1 MPPTDGI
8 VVCIDE
14 MGPLA
19 TIPRGG
25 SSWCKQPA
33 RRSSR
38 YHRSTTIQLLAAF
51 APHTG
56 HAVGRPSPTKI
67 AEDILGFLAT
77 TVVPEFRGAGKIY
90 VVWDNFS
97 SHKKALHLW
106 TSKPSGIEFIW
117 TPTNASWLNLIEP
130 WFLVLQRTA
139 LYNTNLKTTEAIA
152 QHLADGIKY
161 LNEHPRPYRWT
172 KTI

>member
-1 MPPTDGI
+1 
-8 VVCIDE
+8 VCIDE

-25 SSWCKQPA
+25 SSWCKRPA

-56 HAVGRPSPTKI
+56 HAIGRVNHTKT
-67 AEDILGFLAT
+67 AEDILHFLSK
-77 TVVPEFRGAGKIY
+77 TVVPEFREAGKIY

-97 SHKKALHLW
+97 SHKKSVNLW
-106 TSKPSGIEFIW
+106 TEMPAGIEFIW
-117 TPTNASWLNLIEP
+117 TPTNASWLNLDRAVVP
-130 WFLVLQRTA
+130 GSAT
-139 LYNTNLKTTEAIA
+139 
-152 QHLADGIKY
+152 DGA
-161 LNEHPRPYRWT
+161 P
-172 KTI
+172 

>member
-25 SSWCKQPA
+25 SSWCKRPA

-56 HAVGRPSPTKI
+56 HAVGRPSPTKTG
-67 AEDILGFLAT
+67 EDIVSFLAN
-77 TVVPEFRGAGKIY
+77 TVMPEFRQAGKIY
-90 VVWDNFS
+90 IVWDNFS

-106 TSKPSGIEFIW
+106 TSKPTGIEFHLD
-117 TPTNASWLNLIEP
+117 ADERFMAEP
-130 WFLVLQRTA
+130 
-139 LYNTNLKTTEAIA
+139 Y
-152 QHLADGIKY
+152 
-161 LNEHPRPYRWT
+161 
-172 KTI
+172 